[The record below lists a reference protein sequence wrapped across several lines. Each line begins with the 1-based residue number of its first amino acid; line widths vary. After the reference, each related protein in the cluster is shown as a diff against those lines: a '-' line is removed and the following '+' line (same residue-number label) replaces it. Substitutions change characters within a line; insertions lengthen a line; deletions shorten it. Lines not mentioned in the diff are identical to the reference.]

1 MSKYLWLTALL
12 AAACTPPGNA
22 ATHPNL
28 SGTWA
33 LDAAHSEIHDS
44 KLKSET
50 LAIQQQEDSVKL
62 AEDTNEGGK
71 DRKLQFQC
79 LADGAS
85 CKANDGSVMVYYNGP
100 ELIVVE
106 MRRNNSNVTK
116 KRIKPSDDGKTLSM
130 DVIHLAP
137 EGQKNETL
145 TFVKQQ

>member
-12 AAACTPPGNA
+12 AGAWAPGRA

-33 LDAAHSEIHDS
+33 LDTSHSEIHDS

-50 LAIQQQEDSVKL
+50 LAIQQQEDAVKM

-71 DRKLQFQC
+71 AKKLQFQC
-79 LADGAS
+79 LADGSS

-106 MRRNNSNVTK
+106 MRHNNSNVIK
-116 KRIKPSDDGKTLSM
+116 KRLKPSDDGKTLSM
-130 DVIHLAP
+130 DVIHIAP

-145 TFVKQQ
+145 TFVKQN